1 MARLNNKE
9 EKQKANRE
17 AHNRRTNVG
26 LDRNTESRLEEYI
39 LIVCEGQN
47 TEISYFEGLKS
58 FFKITNATIKVIA
71 GNLKTP
77 DIKAKGTDPVKILE
91 KAKEMRDLA
100 KTNKNPY
107 TQVWCVFD
115 HDPKIGDQS
124 RTINFDIA
132 IKKAKKEKIQVAYSN
147 QAFEFWLLLH
157 FENCSENSLHRD
169 LYYDKINNYL
179 TDFKLNYD
187 KDSKL
192 ITKEV
197 FEVLQSY
204 DKREGKTRQKLAI
217 DRAKRILKVWENINP
232 VRLNLAQEESS
243 TTVFQLVEEFA
254 DSTLKCNFL
263 YKKSAKKCVFLV

>member
-17 AHNRRTNVG
+17 AHKRRTNVS
-26 LDRNTESRLEEYI
+26 LERNTESRTAEHI

-47 TEISYFEGLKS
+47 TEISYFEELKS

-71 GNLKTP
+71 GNEKTP
-77 DIKAKGTDPVKILE
+77 NIKARGTDLLKILE

-100 KTNKNPY
+100 ENDKNPY

-115 HDPKIGDQS
+115 HDPKVGDQS

-132 IKKAKKEKIQVAYSN
+132 IKNANKEDIKVAYSN

-157 FENCSENSLHRD
+157 FENCSENSLHRKS
-169 LYYDKINNYL
+169 YYDKINSYL

-187 KDSKL
+187 RDSKL
-192 ITKEV
+192 ITKEI

-243 TTVFQLVEEFA
+243 TTVFELVEE
-254 DSTLKCNFL
+254 LIK
-263 YKKSAKKCVFLV
+263 YKS

>member
-1 MARLNNKE
+1 MARLKNKE
-9 EKQKANRE
+9 EKQKANRD
-17 AHNRRTNVG
+17 AHKRRTSG
-26 LDRNTESRLEEYI
+26 SLERNTGSRVAEYI

-47 TEISYFEGLKS
+47 TETTYFEELKS

-77 DIKAKGTDPVKILE
+77 DIKARGTDPLKILE

-100 KTNKNPY
+100 KKNKNPY

-115 HDPKIGDQS
+115 HDPKVGDQS

-132 IKKAKKEKIQVAYSN
+132 IEKAEKEGIKVAYSN

-169 LYYDKINNYL
+169 LYYEKINSYL
-179 TDFKLNYD
+179 QSFKLNYD
-187 KDSKL
+187 KDSKFV
-192 ITKEV
+192 TKEI

-204 DKREGKTRQKLAI
+204 DKREDKTRQKLAI

-243 TTVFQLVEEFA
+243 TTVFQLVEE
-254 DSTLKCNFL
+254 LIK
-263 YKKSAKKCVFLV
+263 YKS